1 MQAAKP
7 QVMPPMSAG
16 TASVTRRKFDV
27 VIVGAGGSGM
37 RASLQLALA
46 GLNVAVLSKVFP
58 TRSHTVAAQGGI
70 GASLGNMSEDNWHYH
85 FYDTVKGSVWPPNG
99 RW

>member
-1 MQAAKP
+1 MQSAIP
-7 QVMPPMSAG
+7 LMSAG
-16 TASVTRRKFDV
+16 TAALSRRKFDV

-70 GASLGNMSEDNWHYH
+70 GASRHMNSIASWSPSQSEP
-85 FYDTVKGSVWPPNG
+85 FTVSKKW
-99 RW
+99 

>member
-1 MQAAKP
+1 MQAVFP
-7 QVMPPMSAG
+7 QMSAG

-70 GASLGNMSEDNWHYH
+70 GASLGNMSEDKDRKSTRLNSSHLRL
-85 FYDTVKGSVWPPNG
+85 SRMPSSA
-99 RW
+99 